1 MQAYLFTL
9 VDTRWKNAG
18 QRLVVVIACTCNEVG
33 DLCFAFKVEPVIR
46 TTVCPSR
53 AVVNAGLWLDDP
65 DVDAITRLC
74 NDIVA
79 TEYDAACAA
88 LCAAY
93 RLPALTVLSRYTRD
107 SSYVMANGT
116 WCPFNSQNTALH
128 RDLIPAY
135 VLSPLIGRMDDIWA
149 RCIPHSSSASSL

>member
-1 MQAYLFTL
+1 
-9 VDTRWKNAG
+9 
-18 QRLVVVIACTCNEVG
+18 VIEDA
-33 DLCFAFKVEPVIR
+33 LLLQVEPVIR
-46 TTVCPSR
+46 TAPPPTR
-53 AVVNAGLWLDDP
+53 AIVNAGLWLDDP

-74 NDIVA
+74 NDIVT
-79 TEYDAACAA
+79 TECHS
-88 LCAAY
+88 
-93 RLPALTVLSRYTRD
+93 RPAFFFCNLHCLLVLMGRQRYTRD

-149 RCIPHSSSASSL
+149 RFNPRISSCAVYGCVTLVAVTLLCASWTTLDTAAFSGIRW

>member
-1 MQAYLFTL
+1 M
-9 VDTRWKNAG
+9 
-18 QRLVVVIACTCNEVG
+18 
-33 DLCFAFKVEPVIR
+33 
-46 TTVCPSR
+46 R

-79 TEYDAACAA
+79 TEFDARPACF
-88 LCAAY
+88 CAVHC
-93 RLPALTVLSRYTRD
+93 LLALTFWSRYTRD

-149 RCIPHSSSASSL
+149 RYIPPVSSCSMSYML